1 MNLSDVPVVF
11 DERLRHGEV
20 IPLFSK
26 VYAHCKECLQEMVDE
41 CNRKYAIVQTV
52 PPCLL
57 NKQTGELEEIPEP
70 LPVVRWRPALAWPR
84 TPDWR
89 GLINI

>member
-26 VYAHCKECLQEMVDE
+26 VYAHCKECLQEKVDE
-41 CNRKYAIVQTV
+41 CNRRYAIVRTD

-57 NKQTGELEEIPEP
+57 NKETGELEEMPED
-70 LPVVRWRPALAWPR
+70 PR
-84 TPDWR
+84 GFRFRVPPRLSVPDKTWL
-89 GLINI
+89 GY